1 MLNRPQ
7 ISILKF
13 LSACNDGSASYT
25 ALFDKFGPSVNFNL
39 ASLVMSGD
47 VSCAAVPQ
55 FVPDEVFFITSKG
68 HQALDDARRR
78 ALLAHKKRTQQEAK
92 QDLKDQLEDKRWR
105 KDARRSWVQ
114 WAITTVISLMSFFT
128 GAIVEMFTG
137 FMEWVLA
144 LFH

>member
-1 MLNRPQ
+1 MLNHSQ
-7 ISILKF
+7 VAVLVF
-13 LSACNDGSASYT
+13 LSTHDNGSASYR
-25 ALFDKFGPSVNFNL
+25 ALSDKFGPSVNFNL

-47 VSCAAVPQ
+47 VSCAAAPQ
-55 FVPDEVFFITSKG
+55 FVPDEIFFITSKG

-78 ALLAHKKRTQQEAK
+78 ALFAHEKCAEQETK
-92 QDLKDQLEDKRWR
+92 QNLKNQLEDERWR

-114 WAITTVISLMSFFT
+114 WTITTIISLMSFFT
-128 GAIVEMFTG
+128 GAIVEVFTG